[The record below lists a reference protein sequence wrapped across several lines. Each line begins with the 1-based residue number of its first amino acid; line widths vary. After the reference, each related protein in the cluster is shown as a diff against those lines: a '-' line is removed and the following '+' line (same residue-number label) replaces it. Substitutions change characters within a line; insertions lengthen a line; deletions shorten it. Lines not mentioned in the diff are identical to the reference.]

1 MNATTDVRDLR
12 SECLPD
18 DLTSFIGRRELTAD
32 ARRLLAE
39 SRLVTLTGVGGVG
52 KTRLAVH
59 VARQVRR
66 AFRDGVRFVE
76 LADLDDPS
84 LVPSTIAAGLW
95 LPDASGREP
104 TAVLVDYLADKQLLI
119 VLDNCEHLLH
129 SCAYLIRDLLAA
141 ASEVRVLATSREP
154 LMIGGEY
161 VLQVPP
167 LPVPSGNVAASDGV
181 VDEYAAL
188 RLFQDRASAVVP
200 GFTVNRG
207 NASLATSVC
216 QRLDGLPLAIE
227 LAAAWLRVL
236 SLEQLLA
243 RLEDRFRLL
252 KVLEGGAPARHQ
264 TLRAAVEWSFDL
276 CSASERLLWA
286 RLSVFAGEFD
296 LDAAETVCAGDGL
309 DVFAAVAGLLDKSI
323 LVRCDDGSRAQYRML
338 ETIRQYGAECL
349 TAAGEAPRLR
359 RAHRD
364 YFLREAERA
373 DACSC
378 GPRQCEWVRR
388 LMGQRGN
395 LWAALEFCLS
405 ESAELRAGLRMAGAL
420 WFYWVGCGFVRDGA
434 YWLGRALALNPE
446 PSHERVRALWIDGW
460 IAFLRGEN
468 AASLVLLRQAR
479 DLARDLGDET
489 DRTYALQFFAEAEM
503 FVGNLDVAVPML
515 DQALAGHRES
525 GAWTAPALLIFGQRA
540 RPAVLAG
547 DIDHAVALLTECLS
561 ICDSFG
567 ERWTRSWSEW
577 NLGVAYW
584 TTGALEKA
592 ATHLRSSLRA
602 KQDLIDQLGIPFCV
616 ELLGWV
622 AMSADH
628 PRRAAVLFGAADA
641 GWDLIGR
648 PLFGYD
654 TLLVWRRQNR
664 ARCRESL
671 GDADYQAGCRRGA
684 RMPQAELISFALGEE
699 RPKEPTAIVVPSAP
713 DQALTKREREVAEMV
728 AQGKTN
734 KEIAANLLIAQ
745 RTAEGHIENILTKL
759 GFTSRTQIAVWAA
772 RRRKA

>member
-1 MNATTDVRDLR
+1 
-12 SECLPD
+12 
-18 DLTSFIGRRELTAD
+18 
-32 ARRLLAE
+32 
-39 SRLVTLTGVGGVG
+39 
-52 KTRLAVH
+52 

-141 ASEVRVLATSREP
+141 ASELRVLATSREP
-154 LMIGGEY
+154 LMIRGEY

-207 NASLATSVC
+207 NAALVTSVC
-216 QRLDGLPLAIE
+216 RRLDGLPLAIE
-227 LAAAWLRVL
+227 LAAASLRVL
-236 SLEQLLA
+236 PLEQLPG
-243 RLEDRFRLL
+243 RLDDRFRLL
-252 KVLEGGAPARHQ
+252 TVLECGAPARHQ

-276 CSASERLLWA
+276 CSESESLLWA

-296 LDAAETVCAGDGL
+296 LDAAETICAGDGL
-309 DVFAAVAGLLDKSI
+309 DVFAAVAGLLDKSV
-323 LVRCDDGSRAQYRML
+323 LVRCDDGSHAQYRML
-338 ETIRQYGAECL
+338 ETIRQYGAERL
-349 TAAGEAPRLR
+349 TAVGEAPRLR

-378 GPRQCEWVRR
+378 GPRQCEWVTR

-460 IAFLRGEN
+460 ISFLRGEN

-547 DIDHAVALLTECLS
+547 DMDHAVALLTECLS
-561 ICDSFG
+561 LCDSFG

-616 ELLGWV
+616 ELLAWV
-622 AMSADH
+622 AISAGH
-628 PRRAAVLFGAADA
+628 ANRAAALFGAADA
-641 GWDLIGR
+641 GWDRIGR

-664 ARCRESL
+664 ARCRQSL
-671 GDADYQAGCRRGA
+671 GDADYEAACRRGA
-684 RMPQAELISFALGEE
+684 RMPEAELVGFALGEE
-699 RPKEPTAIVVPSAP
+699 RSKEPAAIVVAP
-713 DQALTKREREVAEMV
+713 PAADHALTGREREVAEMV

-745 RTAEGHIENILTKL
+745 RTAEGHIESILSKL